1 MQSGNIKRLNM
12 KKVINTAAE
21 SVTFSF
27 EGLDSVTIN
36 MSKVSAANASYAMLH
51 GFAARIGDNAAI
63 QKNAENQFT
72 VTEAMRREAVV
83 ELVEFYEDASNKD
96 WNMKQAVRKAAPQN
110 EYILKLAAVLNMTY
124 EECQTKLANDAIQ
137 SLTQMGR

>member
-1 MQSGNIKRLNM
+1 M
-12 KKVINTAAE
+12 KKVINIAAE

-36 MSKVSAANASYAMLH
+36 MSKVSVANASYAMLH

-63 QKNAENQFT
+63 QKSAENNFT

-83 ELVEFYEDASNKD
+83 ELVEFYENIGNKD
-96 WNMKQAVRKAAPQN
+96 WNMKVSARKPSYNPAIQAIADKLGKTYDEALVWYNAKLMA
-110 EYILKLAAVLNMTY
+110 ELAAM
-124 EECQTKLANDAIQ
+124 
-137 SLTQMGR
+137 

>member
-12 KKVINTAAE
+12 KKVINVATE

-36 MSKVSAANASYAMLH
+36 MSKVSVANASYAMLH

-63 QKNAENQFT
+63 QKSAENNFT

-96 WNMKQAVRKAAPQN
+96 WNMKQAARKAAPQN
-110 EYILKLAAVLNMTY
+110 EYILKLAAVLNLTY

>member
-1 MQSGNIKRLNM
+1 M

-36 MSKVSAANASYAMLH
+36 MSKVSVANASYAMLH

-63 QKNAENQFT
+63 QKSAENNFT
-72 VTEAMRREAVV
+72 VTEAMRRAAVI

-96 WNMKQAVRKAAPQN
+96 WNMKQAARKPSFNPAIQA
-110 EYILKLAAVLNMTY
+110 IADKLGKTY
-124 EECQTKLANDAIQ
+124 EEAMAWYNAKLMAELEA
-137 SLTQMGR
+137 M

>member
-1 MQSGNIKRLNM
+1 M
-12 KKVINTAAE
+12 KKVINSTAE

-36 MSKVSAANASYAMLH
+36 MSKVSVANASYAMLH

-63 QKNAENQFT
+63 QKSAENNFT

-83 ELVEFYEDASNKD
+83 ELVEFYEDHSNKD
-96 WNMKQAVRKAAPQN
+96 WNMKQAVRKPAPQN
-110 EYILKLAAVLNMTY
+110 EYILKLAAALGVTY